1 MELDNYIW
9 HKNFSFPKSVNYIKA
24 TKEFEKEVSRKA
36 DSLDENMIM
45 CYENVP
51 RREFSWCI
59 FQF

>member
-36 DSLDENMIM
+36 NSSDIYIEMKYWNEIRK
-45 CYENVP
+45 YTKK
-51 RREFSWCI
+51 RI
-59 FQF
+59 

>member
-36 DSLDENMIM
+36 DSLDENIIM
-45 CYENVP
+45 KNVP

>member
-36 DSLDENMIM
+36 NSSDIYIEMKY
-45 CYENVP
+45 YENIP
-51 RREFSWCI
+51 RREFS
-59 FQF
+59 